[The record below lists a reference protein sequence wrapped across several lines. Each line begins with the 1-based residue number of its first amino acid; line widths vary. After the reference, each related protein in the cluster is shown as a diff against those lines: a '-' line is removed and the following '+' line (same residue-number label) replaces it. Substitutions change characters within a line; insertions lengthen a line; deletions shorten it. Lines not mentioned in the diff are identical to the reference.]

1 MVSLDINRR
10 YENLNLGFGLVGV
23 KTWYVVYSL
32 FSNIIEG
39 IGSLVTVI
47 SLEARPRLREA
58 MW

>member
-1 MVSLDINRR
+1 VVPLDINRR

-32 FSNIIEG
+32 FSNIIDG
-39 IGSLVTVI
+39 NGTLVTVI
-47 SLEARPRLREA
+47 SLEAMPRFREA